1 MWQATQVDLF
11 TSRLI
16 CTSPA
21 QVELG
26 KAGAAE
32 MGKELMGSRA
42 CEEFHSVIL
51 LTMHGVGCAASALG
65 LS

>member
-1 MWQATQVDLF
+1 
-11 TSRLI
+11 
-16 CTSPA
+16 
-21 QVELG
+21 
-26 KAGAAE
+26 